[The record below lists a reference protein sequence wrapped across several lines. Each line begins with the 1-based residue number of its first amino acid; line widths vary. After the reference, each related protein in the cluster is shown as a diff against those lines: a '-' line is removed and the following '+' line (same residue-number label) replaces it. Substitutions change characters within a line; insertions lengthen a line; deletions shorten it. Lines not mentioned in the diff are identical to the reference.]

1 MQITKAQF
9 IAALTQYGDNEGCG
23 FDEYDRN
30 GRWNDLKINGTKSQV
45 WNRIKDYFTPSLN
58 ETIEIN

>member
-1 MQITKAQF
+1 L